1 MWHDLLVAFC
11 LVLVIEG
18 IAPFLNPRGLK
29 QVMLLISQQDDRV
42 VRLVGLTSMLVGA
55 TSLYLIN

>member
-1 MWHDLLVAFC
+1 MAFC

-18 IAPFLNPRGLK
+18 IAPFLNPKGLK